1 LNLTFR
7 AKITA
12 IILLTTLAFG
22 SVLLISTWLGWRE
35 ARALEDVEGR
45 MVPKLELGPRL
56 ESQFEHLRQ
65 SMQDAVAAQ
74 DPAALDESIQQ
85 RNAFIA
91 TVAAAGPALAP
102 AEAAELRHS
111 VTAYHDA
118 AYGVSRRMLRGETGE
133 ALVDAVAA
141 MQAQQ
146 HATEA
151 LIASAARLDRHEL
164 SRAFAD
170 VRHGITA
177 GTRYALVI
185 GLVNLA
191 LVLGLAAWTGRAAVA
206 ALASLSSGV
215 ARFATGNFR
224 EPIPVRGEDELTTLA
239 VETNRMAEALRRSDW
254 LRTGLAGLS
263 DELRAELAPEE
274 AAKRALSFLCRR
286 TRAVA
291 GILYTDDGE
300 GTLQA
305 QANYA
310 SDLTQTLGVLRS
322 FRVGE
327 GLVGEAAGAGSVVVV
342 NDPPPGYFTIR
353 SGLGEAAPRALV
365 LAPLRRA
372 ERCMGVLELALFEP
386 CTDELRDFVEAA
398 REIVVI
404 SLEMARSRATLR
416 GLLDKSQKQADLLAA
431 QEEELR
437 ASNRELT
444 DQQEELRRA
453 NVELEEQ
460 REALST
466 QNVELE
472 RAREGLVDKA
482 AELTRVS
489 SYKSQFLANMSH
501 ELRTPLNSMLLLSH
515 LLSENESKT
524 LNAKQVDYAKTIHS
538 AGKDLLGL
546 INQVLDLAKIEAGRQ
561 DVDLGEVAVAELVEH
576 AERLFAAPAQD
587 KKLVFRAEVAPG
599 LPATI
604 VTDRKRLE
612 RILVNLV
619 GNALKFTEHGA
630 VTLRISRPGAA
641 LELAR
646 GRLEPEAAIA
656 FAVSDTGIG
665 ITRDAQARIFAPF
678 EQADARSDRRFGG
691 TGLGLAIA
699 RESAILLGGTL
710 EVESREGHGST
721 FTCTLPER
729 PAVAA
734 RPLEP
739 RRSTAAPVADDRAH
753 VEPEGY
759 LLVVEDDPTFAER
772 LVALIHGQRFK
783 AVVATSGEEAL
794 RLAKAQRPRGVIL
807 DVKLPDLDG
816 WTVMEHLQH
825 DRATR
830 SVPVHFISGVDA
842 PERAFSL
849 GAVGYLTKPATPSEL
864 LGAIRL
870 LVRSPEAAGSRV
882 LVVEDEATQ
891 AGAVVELLRSAG
903 LDAEHVTSARAALD
917 TLGRERFG
925 CMVLDLGLPDMDG
938 LGLLETLRTRPDVP
952 MPRVVVH
959 TGRSLT
965 REEIRRL
972 EAYAEAVVVKGGNS
986 GERLLE
992 EVRLFVE
999 HVRDGAPRPLALG
1012 AHTEPLP
1019 DVSLEGKRIL
1029 LADDD
1034 MRTVYALSALL
1045 RGKGADVIV
1054 AENGR
1059 EALELLGLNPDVNL
1073 VLMDVMMPEMDGYEA
1088 LRRMRADGRFGALPA
1103 IALTAKA
1110 MKGEK
1115 ERCLAAG
1122 ASDYLAKPVDP
1133 GRLLRT
1139 LSGILKATGA

>member
-1 LNLTFR
+1 MKLTFR
-7 AKITA
+7 AKITS
-12 IILLTTLAFG
+12 IILLTILAFG
-22 SVLLISTWLGWRE
+22 SVLSISGWLGWRE
-35 ARALEDVEGR
+35 ARDLEDVEGR

-56 ESQFEHLRQ
+56 ESEFEHLRQ

-91 TVAAAGPALAP
+91 TVSQAGPALTP
-102 AEAAELRHS
+102 AEAAQLSHA

-118 AYGVSRRMLRGETGE
+118 AYGVSRRLLRGETGE
-133 ALVDAVAA
+133 ALVDALAA

-151 LIASAARLDRHEL
+151 LIASSARLDRREL
-164 SRAFAD
+164 AGGFAA
-170 VRHGITA
+170 VRRGITA
-177 GTRYALVI
+177 GSRYALAI
-185 GLVNLA
+185 GLVNLT
-191 LVLGLAAWTGRAAVA
+191 LVLGLAAWTGRAAVTS
-206 ALASLSSGV
+206 LANLSSGV

-224 EPIPVRGEDELTTLA
+224 EPIPVRGQDELTVLA

-286 TRAVA
+286 SRAVA
-291 GILYTDDGE
+291 GILYSDDGE
-300 GTLQA
+300 GALQA

-310 SDLTQTLGVLRS
+310 SDLAQTMGVLRS

-327 GLVGEAAGAGSVVVV
+327 GLVGEAALTGTVVVV
-342 NDPPPGYFTIR
+342 NDPPAGYFTVR
-353 SGLGEAAPRALV
+353 SGLGESGPRALV

-372 ERCMGVLELALFEP
+372 ERSVGVLELALFEP
-386 CTDELRDFVEAA
+386 CTDEIREFMDAA

-404 SLEMARSRATLR
+404 SLEMARSRATLQ
-416 GLLDKSQKQADLLAA
+416 GLLEKSQKQADLLAA

-444 DQQEELRRA
+444 DQQEELRQA

-460 REALST
+460 RETLST
-466 QNVELE
+466 QKVELE
-472 RAREGLVDKA
+472 RVREGLVDKA
-482 AELTRVS
+482 AELARVS
-489 SYKSQFLANMSH
+489 TYKSQFLANMSH

-515 LLSENESKT
+515 LLSENESKN

-546 INQVLDLAKIEAGRQ
+546 INQVLDLAKIEAGQQ
-561 DVDLGEVAVAELVEH
+561 DVDLGEVTIAEVVQH
-576 AERLFAAPAQD
+576 AERLFTAPAQD
-587 KKLVFRAEVAPG
+587 KKLVFRTEIARG

-619 GNALKFTEHGA
+619 GNALKFTQHGE
-630 VTLRISRPGAA
+630 VSLRVARPTSA
-641 LELAR
+641 LDLPR
-646 GRLEPEAAIA
+646 GPLEPGTAIA

-665 ITRDAQARIFAPF
+665 IPRAAQARIFAPF
-678 EQADARSDRRFGG
+678 EQADASSGRRFGG

-699 RESAILLGGTL
+699 RESAVLLGGTL

-729 PAVAA
+729 PAVS
-734 RPLEP
+734 
-739 RRSTAAPVADDRAH
+739 RRADPGHVTAAPVADDRAH
-753 VEPEGY
+753 VESESY

-772 LVALIHGQRFK
+772 LVALIHGQEFK
-783 AVVATSGEEAL
+783 AVVATRGEEAL

-807 DVKLPDLDG
+807 DVKLPDMDG
-816 WTVMEHLQH
+816 WTVMERLQH

-830 SVPVHFISGVDA
+830 SVPVHFISGADA
-842 PERAFSL
+842 SDRAFSL
-849 GAVGYLTKPATPSEL
+849 GAVGHLMKPATPSEL

-870 LVRSPEAAGSRV
+870 LVQGPEAANSRV
-882 LVVEDEATQ
+882 LLVEDEAAE
-891 AGAVVELLRSAG
+891 AGAVVELLQSAG
-903 LDAEHVTSARAALD
+903 LSAEHVTSAGAALEA
-917 TLGRERFG
+917 LGRERFG

-938 LGLLETLRTRPDVP
+938 LGLLETLRARPGVP

-965 REEIRRL
+965 REEIRRV

-999 HVRDGAPRPLALG
+999 HVREGAPRPLALG
-1012 AHTEPLP
+1012 AYTEPLP
-1019 DVSLEGKRIL
+1019 EVSLEGKRIL

-1045 RGKGADVIV
+1045 RGKGAEVLV

-1059 EALELLGLNPDVNL
+1059 EALELLGAHADVSL

-1088 LRRMRADGRFGALPA
+1088 LRRMRADGRFRALPA

-1115 ERCLAAG
+1115 ELCLEAG
-1122 ASDYLAKPVDP
+1122 ANDYLAKPVEP

-1139 LSGILKATGA
+1139 LSGMLKAKDA

>member
-1 LNLTFR
+1 LKLTFR
-7 AKITA
+7 AKLTS
-12 IILLTTLAFG
+12 IILLMTLAFG
-22 SVLLISTWLGWRE
+22 SVLLVSTWLGWRE
-35 ARALEDVEGR
+35 AQDLQDVEGR

-56 ESQFEHLRQ
+56 ESEFEHLRQ

-74 DPAALDESIQQ
+74 DPTALDESIQQ

-91 TVAAAGPALAP
+91 SVSEAGSALTP
-102 AEAAELRHS
+102 AEAAQLRHA
-111 VTAYHDA
+111 VTAYHEA
-118 AYGVSRRMLRGETGE
+118 AYGVSRRLLRGETGE
-133 ALVDAVAA
+133 ALVDALAA

-146 HATEA
+146 RATET
-151 LIASAARLDRHEL
+151 LIASSARLDKREL
-164 SRAFAD
+164 AGGFAA
-170 VRHGITA
+170 VRRGITA
-177 GTRYALVI
+177 GSRYALAI
-185 GLVNLA
+185 GLLNLA

-206 ALASLSSGV
+206 ALANLSSGV

-224 EPIPVRGEDELTTLA
+224 EPIPVRGHDELALLA

-263 DELRAELAPEE
+263 DELRTELAPDE

-286 TRAVA
+286 SRAVA
-291 GILYTDDGE
+291 GILYSDDGE
-300 GTLQA
+300 GALQA

-310 SDLTQTLGVLRS
+310 SDLAQTMGVLRS
-322 FRVGE
+322 FRLGE
-327 GLVGEAAGAGSVVVV
+327 GLVGETALTGTVVVV
-342 NDPPPGYFTIR
+342 NDPPAGYFTIR
-353 SGLGEAAPRALV
+353 SGLGEAGPRALV

-372 ERCMGVLELALFEP
+372 ERSIGVLELALFEP
-386 CTDELRDFVEAA
+386 CTDEIREFIDAA
-398 REIVVI
+398 REMIVI

-444 DQQEELRRA
+444 DQQEELRQA

-472 RAREGLVDKA
+472 RVREGLVDKA

-515 LLSENESKT
+515 LLSENEGRN
-524 LNAKQVDYAKTIHS
+524 LGAKQVEYAKTIHA

-561 DVDLGEVAVAELVEH
+561 DHDLGEVVLSELVQH
-576 AERLFAAPAQD
+576 AERLFAAAAQD
-587 KKLVFRAEVAPG
+587 KKLVFRTELASG

-604 VTDRKRLE
+604 VTDRKRVE

-619 GNALKFTEHGA
+619 GNALKFTEQGE
-630 VTLRISRPGAA
+630 VTLRVARPAAA
-641 LELAR
+641 LDLHP
-646 GRLEPEAAIA
+646 GRLEPGLAIA

-665 ITRDAQARIFAPF
+665 IPRAAQERIFAPF
-678 EQADARSDRRFGG
+678 EQADASSERRFGG

-699 RESAILLGGTL
+699 RESAVLLGGTL

-729 PAVAA
+729 PAPA
-734 RPLEP
+734 RHPEL
-739 RRSTAAPVADDRAH
+739 RRVTAAPVADDRAH
-753 VEPEGY
+753 VEPESY

-783 AVVATSGEEAL
+783 AVVATNGEDAL
-794 RLAKAQRPRGVIL
+794 RLAKAQKPRGVIL
-807 DVKLPDLDG
+807 DVKLPDVDG
-816 WTVMEHLQH
+816 WTVLERLQH

-830 SVPVHFISGVDA
+830 SVPVHFISGADA
-842 PERAFSL
+842 SDRAFSL

-870 LVRSPEAAGSRV
+870 LVQSPETADSRV
-882 LVVEDEATQ
+882 LVVDDEATE

-903 LDAEHVTSARAALD
+903 LSAEPVTSAGAALEA
-917 TLGRERFG
+917 LGRERFG

-938 LGLLETLRTRPDVP
+938 LGLLETLRTRPEVP

-1019 DVSLEGKRIL
+1019 EVSLEGKRIL

-1045 RGKGADVIV
+1045 RGKGAEVIV

-1059 EALELLGLNPDVNL
+1059 EALEQLGAHPDVSL

-1088 LRRMRADGRFGALPA
+1088 LRRMRADARFGTLPA

-1115 ERCLAAG
+1115 ERCLEAG

-1139 LSGILKATGA
+1139 LAGVLKANGA